1 MKKQKSKTS
10 RRAFKYRLYPKRKQ
24 EKKMNETLETC
35 RKTYNEL
42 LEINQETYQHTG
54 KGLTKFDMNKCKCG
68 LGVKTNNVHSQ
79 VVQNVSDRV
88 SKAYQNFFRR
98 VKQKKAGK
106 NIKVGYPRFK
116 KDIKSFTYPQHGF
129 KMNGSRIFLSNI
141 GKVKIRIG
149 KKQNKIEG
157 KLKTLTI
164 KKYPSGKWFAI
175 FTSEINIKPKKH
187 KHPNRKI
194 GIDVGLEK
202 FATLSDGTMIEN
214 PRFLIESEQRLKTLN
229 RRLSR
234 KNKGSKRRL
243 KARHNLACLHEKIA
257 NQRHDFVHK
266 FTRYIVNE
274 YGVVAVEDL
283 NIKGMVR
290 HPYLAKH
297 INDASWGTFVRILEY
312 KVESTGSQVE
322 KVSPNNTS
330 QICSQCGNKVLKTL
344 AVRWH
349 RCPVCGLNIDR
360 DENSA
365 INILQ
370 KSTVGTTESYAHGDE
385 SPLLASL
392 EDSSSMKCEAHVL

>member
-1 MKKQKSKTS
+1 MNSKNKKNLILIVSPLNIRRKVIIKKLKKQ
-10 RRAFKYRLYPKRKQ
+10 Q
-24 EKKMNETLETC
+24 
-35 RKTYNEL
+35 
-42 LEINQETYQHTG
+42 QH
-54 KGLTKFDMNKCKCG
+54 
-68 LGVKTNNVHSQ
+68 
-79 VVQNVSDRV
+79 
-88 SKAYQNFFRR
+88 
-98 VKQKKAGK
+98 
-106 NIKVGYPRFK
+106 
-116 KDIKSFTYPQHGF
+116 
-129 KMNGSRIFLSNI
+129 
-141 GKVKIRIG
+141 
-149 KKQNKIEG
+149 
-157 KLKTLTI
+157 
-164 KKYPSGKWFAI
+164 
-175 FTSEINIKPKKH
+175 
-187 KHPNRKI
+187 
-194 GIDVGLEK
+194 
-202 FATLSDGTMIEN
+202 
-214 PRFLIESEQRLKTLN
+214 
-229 RRLSR
+229 LSR
-234 KNKGSKRRL
+234 KVKGSNRYNKQKL
-243 KARHNLACLHEKIA
+243 KVAKIHKKITNSRVDNL
-257 NQRHDFVHK
+257 HK
-266 FTRYIVNE
+266 VSTDLIRKYDIIFL
-274 YGVVAVEDL
+274 EDL